1 MLECKRFHTEFWQCL
16 DSGFHVAVQPL
27 EYLGKE
33 EFKRW
38 VHLCRRNFMTLA
50 SRQPWRFENA
60 FSNYEDA
67 VLFAKALVRQLG
79 EATFFNSSK
88 GQPTLATPK
97 EET

>member
-1 MLECKRFHTEFWQCL
+1 MIECKRFRIELWRCQ
-16 DSGFHVAVQPL
+16 SGGFHVSVTPL
-27 EYLGKE
+27 KYLGKE

-50 SRQPWRFENA
+50 SRQPWRFEKA

-67 VLFAKALVRQLG
+67 VLFAKALARRLG